1 MRRFLGMCVTPSRL
15 VQQPS
20 EDELVCQVGLELLD
34 VRMPWVRRLLKGKKQ
49 QLFAMFQLQLI
60 GAILHVILFEGFFSC
75 ALFAAVPE
83 QHTFGSAQ
91 IVTQF
96 SEYSSGNGSFSRFP
110 PEEGLYLCH
119 LPPEMAHSRRA
130 NHRSSKLGPIFC
142 KRRGLGVLSLKYVKW
157 LQYVCAY
164 CMVWYYDVLWC
175 IMMHYD
181 ASLHYDVLLWC
192 IMIHYDS
199 LRLIMI
205 HCDSS
210 ADDFSL
216 PFCQRYIDI

>member
-60 GAILHVILFEGFFSC
+60 GAILHVILFEGFFFL
-75 ALFAAVPE
+75 ALCLLLFRNN
-83 QHTFGSAQ
+83 TRFGSAQ

-142 KRRGLGVLSLKYVKW
+142 KRRGLGVLSLKYVK
-157 LQYVCAY
+157 
-164 CMVWYYDVLWC
+164 
-175 IMMHYD
+175 
-181 ASLHYDVLLWC
+181 
-192 IMIHYDS
+192 
-199 LRLIMI
+199 
-205 HCDSS
+205 
-210 ADDFSL
+210 
-216 PFCQRYIDI
+216 